1 MKTRQTSIRLSP
13 VTDRQIETLT
23 GRGYGSFSDVV
34 RTGVDIVYREEMKM
48 DTVMFEVQHTG
59 SPEPGAWK
67 TFCVVDTL
75 QHADGIVS
83 EEMDKMA
90 RRCGRCA
97 WDDRFRVVPTQDT
110 TIVYTHMCSGHI
122 RQDGHNQWC
131 EDMATARVSHP
142 WPAGQPR
149 PEETIPEG
157 WYSEGQCAAC
167 REKERAAEAILT
179 GDC

>member
-1 MKTRQTSIRLSP
+1 

-59 SPEPGAWK
+59 SPDGESWQ
-67 TFCVVDTL
+67 TFDVVGTL
-75 QHADGIVS
+75 QSGDAIVR
-83 EEMDKMA
+83 EAIREMHE
-90 RRCGRCA
+90 RCGQCA
-97 WDDRFRVVPTQDT
+97 WDDRFRIVPTQDT

-131 EDMATARVSHP
+131 EDMATAKVSHP

-167 REKERAAEAILT
+167 REKERAALAILT
-179 GDC
+179 GGC

>member
-1 MKTRQTSIRLSP
+1 

-67 TFCVVDTL
+67 MICVVDTL
-75 QHADGIVS
+75 QRADGIVS

-110 TIVYTHMCSGHI
+110 TITYTHMCAGHI

-149 PEETIPEG
+149 PAETIPEG

-167 REKERAAEAILT
+167 RERERAAEAILT
-179 GDC
+179 GNC